1 MDDLRNR
8 PAREIFEDHLR
19 IAREWSFEE
28 DIERNF
34 SKECVV
40 LSQHGIHRGH
50 EGLKELAQL
59 LREEM
64 PGAAFEY
71 TTQLVEGEAA
81 FLEWTARSES
91 VRVADGANSFFIRD
105 GLVGGPDHP
114 LHRRAV
120 GVGVLAPCKRGA
132 MVMPADVAAPAGYA
146 LRGFR
151 SENGREEE

>member
-8 PAREIFEDHLR
+8 PAREVFEDHPR
-19 IAREWSFEE
+19 TAREWPFEE
-28 DIERNF
+28 YIERIF

-40 LSQHGIHRGH
+40 LSQHGIHRDH

-59 LREEM
+59 LWEEM

-91 VRVADGANSFFIRD
+91 ARVVDGADSFFIRD
-105 GLVGGPDHP
+105 GLVVAQTIHYTVEP
-114 LHRRAV
+114 L
-120 GVGVLAPCKRGA
+120 G
-132 MVMPADVAAPAGYA
+132 
-146 LRGFR
+146 
-151 SENGREEE
+151 